1 MYDEKVL
8 NDSLNDTEKRDFST
22 DQFMSTLNTLGEE
35 IAGISDRELL
45 TTKLEPLTMK
55 EEQILF
61 TGRLKCQEQI
71 DKLNG
76 NNPDQKAFLSN
87 LKQDTEQV
95 IAAYN
100 MGLIRHCARKAI
112 RRRSVEK
119 RLFYKLLTPGL
130 EGLYVAI
137 EYFDPTQGKKF
148 STLGIKVISQRIND
162 FIDFFERSIDI
173 THVQNKKF
181 MIISKAKSE
190 FIKNHDRIPTSK
202 ELINYTQTNYK
213 GIGNKGLFLAAL
225 NTKKRTFLDDDYF
238 SDTTSPHSMRKH
250 EKITKPYKT
259 PEQIIETSETNRW
272 VLDFL
277 NSLNKRNKNLIFS
290 LWGIED
296 GVSKTQ
302 TAVAKAF
309 DISSERV
316 RQIEAEV
323 YEKMRDAWLKENPY
337 FSNYTFKEDSKNIS

>member
-1 MYDEKVL
+1 MYKEKVL
-8 NDSLNDTEKRDFST
+8 NDNLNDTEEETFSSSE
-22 DQFMSTLNTLGEE
+22 FISTLNKLGEE
-35 IAGISDRELL
+35 IAGISDNELL
-45 TTKLEPLTMK
+45 TTKLKPLTMD

-112 RRRSVEK
+112 RKRSVEK

-137 EYFDPTQGKKF
+137 EYFDPKQGKKF
-148 STLGIKVISQRIND
+148 STLGIKVIYQRMND

-173 THVQNKKF
+173 TYAQNKKL
-181 MIISKAKSE
+181 IIMNKAKEE
-190 FIKNHDRIPTSK
+190 FIKTHHRIPTSK
-202 ELINYTQTNYK
+202 ELINYTQRNYK
-213 GIGNKGLFLAAL
+213 GVGNKSLFLAAL
-225 NTKKRTFLDDDYF
+225 DTKRRIFLDDDYF
-238 SDTTSPHSMRKH
+238 SNTKSLPSMRKH

-259 PEQIIETSETNRW
+259 PEQIIETTETNLW

-277 NSLNKRNKNLIFS
+277 NTLNKRDKNLIFS

-302 TAVAKAF
+302 AAVAKDF

-323 YEKMRDAWLKENPY
+323 YEEMRKAWLNKNPH
-337 FSNYTFKEDSKNIS
+337 FFNQRTSQSNPKTS